1 MLRCAQSPRSNVLPK
16 YACARGFFARLAS
29 ETSLSSLQSE
39 FFSKLQVVTHSY
51 FREVIKLKRRLHS
64 LFTFVVLGLVVLSG
78 GLSETSFAQAK
89 PACYDLAALPLA
101 QKNLRRSVGF
111 VDPAPDQ
118 AKRCGTCAFYVATRN
133 GCGTCQ
139 ILSGG
144 PTAQSA
150 YCTSFAPK
158 A

>member
-1 MLRCAQSPRSNVLPK
+1 MTETRRRFLALAGLAPVALLG
-16 YACARGFFARLAS
+16 AR
-29 ETSLSSLQSE
+29 Q
-39 FFSKLQVVTHSY
+39 
-51 FREVIKLKRRLHS
+51 
-64 LFTFVVLGLVVLSG
+64 
-78 GLSETSFAQAK
+78 SFAQAK